1 MASTDED
8 KRRTQEASDGKF
20 SSRGS
25 GGEDENDVVRKA
37 DGRVAELPMSFH
49 NLLGGQWPLGDES
62 DRLIDA
68 TQRMVRQDLYP
79 LFHTLCRGRASFVN
93 RGDQA
98 VDCDLLRIDFRASK
112 DEEYRFFPVRLG
124 PGAREAHAAPRN
136 NKWDVKGGG
145 LLTFVDE
152 LFDLWYIAP
161 PSRG

>member
-1 MASTDED
+1 MRTRGGRRR
-8 KRRTQEASDGKF
+8 RRT
-20 SSRGS
+20 
-25 GGEDENDVVRKA
+25 
-37 DGRVAELPMSFH
+37 
-49 NLLGGQWPLGDES
+49 
-62 DRLIDA
+62 
-68 TQRMVRQDLYP
+68 
-79 LFHTLCRGRASFVN
+79 ASF
-93 RGDQA
+93 QAEAPEEA

>member
-1 MASTDED
+1 M
-8 KRRTQEASDGKF
+8 
-20 SSRGS
+20 
-25 GGEDENDVVRKA
+25 
-37 DGRVAELPMSFH
+37 
-49 NLLGGQWPLGDES
+49 
-62 DRLIDA
+62 
-68 TQRMVRQDLYP
+68 TQRYLGWQTTTKSGRRKPLRPILQPEAAYP

-93 RGDQA
+93 RGDEA

>member
-1 MASTDED
+1 MVMDPLARYLTIH
-8 KRRTQEASDGKF
+8 
-20 SSRGS
+20 
-25 GGEDENDVVRKA
+25 VVRKA

-62 DRLIDA
+62 DQL
-68 TQRMVRQDLYP
+68 MDLYP

-98 VDCDLLRIDFRASK
+98 VDCDLLRIDFKSSK

-136 NKWDVKGGG
+136 SKWDVKGGG

>member
-1 MASTDED
+1 MPERRKFMGFHELDE
-8 KRRTQEASDGKF
+8 EHCAAGA
-20 SSRGS
+20 GH
-25 GGEDENDVVRKA
+25 
-37 DGRVAELPMSFH
+37 GRPHLRH
-49 NLLGGQWPLGDES
+49 
-62 DRLIDA
+62 
-68 TQRMVRQDLYP
+68 
-79 LFHTLCRGRASFVN
+79 CRGRASFVN

-98 VDCDLLRIDFRASK
+98 VDCDLLRIDFKSSR